1 MSDTTKIINL
11 AKAKE
16 LYNVKADIM
25 EEFMNGCHQNLC
37 EKMSDAITEAVE
49 TRHARYVISSF
60 DLNTLNDNICKFDD
74 EIEINKTNLRELAER
89 IANTFIKNGFTVTLE
104 IENNSAYL
112 TVSGWT

>member
-1 MSDTTKIINL
+1 MDDTIKIINL
-11 AKAKE
+11 TKAKK

-37 EKMSDAITEAVE
+37 EKMSDAIAKAIE
-49 TRHARYVISSF
+49 TRHAKYIISSF

-74 EIEINKTNLRELAER
+74 GIEINGTDLRELAER
-89 IANTFIKNGFTVTLE
+89 VANTFIKNGFTVTLE
-104 IENNSAYL
+104 IENNCAYL